1 MIIRS
6 ISTYTTNIYINKN
19 ENGKLFEK
27 MVGSSTE
34 NRTEGR
40 EFIKRWIKRNKK
52 HLVPTTSN
60 TEIYEY
66 TVEKEREFIILS
78 ITWYIGEMREKR
90 MRVRDIRLKK
100 RREQREY
107 RKILVSGILFY
118 QRESIYT
125 EQELKEKTVPILEKI
140 YDEEFFKNKNA

>member
-1 MIIRS
+1 
-6 ISTYTTNIYINKN
+6 
-19 ENGKLFEK
+19 
-27 MVGSSTE
+27 MVAVQ
-34 NRTEGR
+34 RIEGR

-90 MRVRDIRLKK
+90 MRVRDIRQKK

>member
-27 MVGSSTE
+27 MIGSSTE
-34 NRTEGR
+34 NRTGER
-40 EFIKRWIKRNKK
+40 EFIERWIKRNKK
-52 HLVPTTSN
+52 HLVPTTRN
-60 TEIYEY
+60 TKIYEY
-66 TVEKEREFIILS
+66 IIEKDRDFIILS

-90 MRVRDIRLKK
+90 MRVRDIRRKK
-100 RREQREY
+100 RKEQREY